1 MGEDCPKAIC
11 AVPASDKRSTEC
23 AGMATTG
30 TPGTHTLAR
39 QKPRMVDSKEEPRTS
54 RAEQHENDG
63 STSVRSRTEDVVFH
77 PYNRRVRDPQ
87 GVFAGSALTSTSAEH
102 VVTLGCRSPW
112 RQQRQ
117 LCTAG
122 EACAAPA
129 GPAHAHRRQWRSR
142 RTDRAVKACCGDARA
157 HCARVLHTSCVLGDC
172 SQCPATGRL
181 PRAASCVGGAAPP
194 PQPTRAAVATTSSA
208 RQRVR
213 GSRDSSNSAR
223 TCLHAHAH
231 RRTHTRRSRL
241 PCLLRCTVRIAAA
254 AVARWRDAA
263 SRPLAPHAALLVS
276 PALRSVP
283 SRRHHR
289 LFFAAR

>member
-1 MGEDCPKAIC
+1 M
-11 AVPASDKRSTEC
+11 
-23 AGMATTG
+23 
-30 TPGTHTLAR
+30 
-39 QKPRMVDSKEEPRTS
+39 
-54 RAEQHENDG
+54 
-63 STSVRSRTEDVVFH
+63 
-77 PYNRRVRDPQ
+77 
-87 GVFAGSALTSTSAEH
+87 
-102 VVTLGCRSPW
+102 
-112 RQQRQ
+112 
-117 LCTAG
+117 
-122 EACAAPA
+122 
-129 GPAHAHRRQWRSR
+129 
-142 RTDRAVKACCGDARA
+142 
-157 HCARVLHTSCVLGDC
+157 LHTSCVLGDC

-289 LFFAAR
+289 LFGPLMGHEMVRNAPQAAPRGRRASSGGLAVAYGHSPSMHVVLGASVAPPWSNACV

>member
-1 MGEDCPKAIC
+1 M
-11 AVPASDKRSTEC
+11 
-23 AGMATTG
+23 
-30 TPGTHTLAR
+30 
-39 QKPRMVDSKEEPRTS
+39 
-54 RAEQHENDG
+54 
-63 STSVRSRTEDVVFH
+63 
-77 PYNRRVRDPQ
+77 
-87 GVFAGSALTSTSAEH
+87 
-102 VVTLGCRSPW
+102 
-112 RQQRQ
+112 
-117 LCTAG
+117 
-122 EACAAPA
+122 
-129 GPAHAHRRQWRSR
+129 
-142 RTDRAVKACCGDARA
+142 
-157 HCARVLHTSCVLGDC
+157 LHTSCVLGDC

-276 PALRSVP
+276 PALRSVCP
-283 SRRHHR
+283 RAATTDSSRPADGTRDGAECAAGGSEGAAGELRRPCGGLRPQPVHARRFGRVCGAAVVECVRVAIVCVCEKYRQLSRRVAPLCGVLWVLCASH
-289 LFFAAR
+289 LLS